1 MFVATG
7 SVSREFV
14 LNKKGKTMSAEQIS
28 AWIKTLAPK
37 IGADLI
43 AESPD
48 NFVLA
53 FLGAIHCKIR
63 YSTPDDR
70 LYFFAP
76 LEIPGLDSATID
88 PNLLLEANHL
98 AVGLGGMAF
107 YRAPETGDIILAQ
120 SFSMRFLDA
129 KEFFMVLKG
138 FLFSA
143 RALWEFVIQAM
154 ENLNNGDSF
163 LSDEDCFKKTA
174 AWQRANC

>member
-1 MFVATG
+1 
-7 SVSREFV
+7 
-14 LNKKGKTMSAEQIS
+14 MSAEQVS
-28 AWIKTLAPK
+28 TWIKTLAPK

-43 AESPD
+43 AESSD
-48 NFVLA
+48 NFVLT

-63 YSTPDDR
+63 YSAPDER

-76 LEIPGLDSATID
+76 LDIPGLNPATID

-107 YRAPETGDIILAQ
+107 YRAPETGDIILSQ
-120 SFSMRFLDA
+120 SFSMRFLDS

-143 RALWEFVIQAM
+143 RALWEFVIQAIESM
-154 ENLNNGDSF
+154 NNDDSL
-163 LSDEDCFKKTA
+163 LSDDENFKEAA
-174 AWQRANC
+174 AWQRVNC

>member
-1 MFVATG
+1 
-7 SVSREFV
+7 
-14 LNKKGKTMSAEQIS
+14 MSAEQIS

-37 IGADLI
+37 VGADLI
-43 AESPD
+43 TEGPD
-48 NFVLA
+48 NFVLT

-63 YSTPDDR
+63 YSAPDER

-76 LEIPGLDSATID
+76 LDIPGLNPATID

-107 YRAPETGDIILAQ
+107 YRAPETGDIILSQ

-129 KEFFMVLKG
+129 KEFFMSLKG

-143 RALWEFVIQAM
+143 RALWEFVVQAV
-154 ENLNNGDSF
+154 ESANVDESL
-163 LSDEDCFKKTA
+163 LSDEDGFAETA
-174 AWQRANC
+174 SWQRVNC